1 MKKGYG
7 MVNRE
12 EGPLIGAA
20 VQPARGKER
29 NKTKRHAA
37 IGASVILLAVG
48 AVCGYA
54 ALPSGS
60 TPSVVNVSNMEVNTP
75 SAFVIPE
82 DDEDFDEPPMY
93 IPPIT
98 EFDMDEDGK
107 ISVEEY
113 LVHLIRLHDA
123 ALDRVEASDLS
134 SVAKIFI
141 SDQLRKNNAAEAWC
155 VARLANKV
163 RLAVGMLHCPFYLC
177 SNKSL
182 WCFIQTGQK
191 QS

>member
-12 EGPLIGAA
+12 EGPLVGAA
-20 VQPARGKER
+20 VQPARKEK

-54 ALPSGS
+54 ALPSS
-60 TPSVVNVSNMEVNTP
+60 SSLPSVVNVSSMEVNTP

-82 DDEDFDEPPMY
+82 DDEDVDETPIY

-107 ISVEEY
+107 VSVEEY
-113 LVHLIRLHDA
+113 LVHLIQLHDA
-123 ALDRVEASDLS
+123 ALNRVEDSDLS
-134 SVAKIFI
+134 SVAKSFI
-141 SDQLRKNNAAEAWC
+141 LDRLRKNYATEAWC

-163 RLAVGMLHCPFYLC
+163 RLLVCVLRYPASQF
-177 SNKSL
+177 SN
-182 WCFIQTGQK
+182 
-191 QS
+191 